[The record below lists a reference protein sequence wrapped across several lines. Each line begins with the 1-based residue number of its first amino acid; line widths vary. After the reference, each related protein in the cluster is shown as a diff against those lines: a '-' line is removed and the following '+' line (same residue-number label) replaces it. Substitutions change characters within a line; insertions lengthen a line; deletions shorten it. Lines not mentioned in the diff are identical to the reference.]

1 MKILAIGDVT
11 SPVGIAHLESRL
23 WEVRKREKIDFCVV
37 NGENASF
44 ISGISEPLAE
54 RLFKAGADCISG
66 GNHTLYNKAAYTY
79 LDDTEAILRPIN
91 YGGTAPGH
99 GYAILD
105 GAGYRILV
113 INAMGCVHIEPSL
126 DSPYPFIDRA
136 LSECSGKYDFAVLD
150 FHAEATGEK
159 LAIAHAY
166 DGKINVIFGTHT
178 HVRTADAS
186 VLPRGTGYIT
196 DLGMCGPSGGI
207 LGMQPESVIE
217 RMRSRLPKRFEP
229 ATGEPIADGAIFTL
243 DTKTGACTDV
253 RAIRF

>member
-1 MKILAIGDVT
+1 
-11 SPVGIAHLESRL
+11 
-23 WEVRKREKIDFCVV
+23 
-37 NGENASF
+37 
-44 ISGISEPLAE
+44 
-54 RLFKAGADCISG
+54 
-66 GNHTLYNKAAYTY
+66 
-79 LDDTEAILRPIN
+79 
-91 YGGTAPGH
+91 
-99 GYAILD
+99 
-105 GAGYRILV
+105 
-113 INAMGCVHIEPSL
+113 MGCVHIEPSL

-136 LSECSGKYDFAVLD
+136 LSECLGKYDFAVLD